1 MTPSFPGTADQV
13 SPPGP
18 RPGVRPAWLLIGP
31 ALAASLGA
39 FLLTLTVGPE
49 WAAMRRDMDLPA
61 SAILWVFVAYL
72 LPALLAVPVGALLG
86 RRWPTAVG
94 LPAIALMVPG
104 AVLITLASGSG
115 SLLLGRAVAGFGAG
129 LVWGVTAMLIA
140 QAGPRRVWAAPLVA
154 GAVVLG
160 LGLGPV
166 AGALLARTLSWRWPF
181 LLAVPFG
188 AVVSLVMVVSGIIML
203 VRQASTP
210 TRPPAAPSA

>member
-1 MTPSFPGTADQV
+1 MTPSFPGTADQL
-13 SPPGP
+13 SPHGP
-18 RPGVRPAWLLIGP
+18 RPDVRPAWLLIGP

-49 WAAMRRDMDLPA
+49 WAAMQRDMDLPA
-61 SAILWVFVAYL
+61 SAVLWVFVAYL

-104 AVLITLASGSG
+104 SVLITLASGSG
-115 SLLLGRAVAGFGAG
+115 SLLLGRAVTGFGAG
-129 LVWGVTAMLIA
+129 LAWGVTAVLIA

-166 AGALLARTLSWRWPF
+166 AGALLARMLGWRWPF
-181 LLAVPFG
+181 MLAVPFG
-188 AVVSLVMVVSGIIML
+188 AVVLLVMVVSGIIML
-203 VRQASTP
+203 IRHASTP
-210 TRPPAAPSA
+210 AQPPAAPLA

>member
-1 MTPSFPGTADQV
+1 MTPSSPGTADQV
-13 SPPGP
+13 SPDGP
-18 RPGVRPAWLLIGP
+18 RSGIRPAWLLIGP

-61 SAILWVFVAYL
+61 SAIFWVFVAYL

-104 AVLITLASGSG
+104 SVLITLASGSG

-129 LVWGVTAMLIA
+129 LAWGVTAVLIA

-160 LGLGPV
+160 LGFGPV
-166 AGALLARTLSWRWPF
+166 AGALLARTLSWRWSF
-181 LLAVPFG
+181 MLAVPFG
-188 AVVSLVMVVSGIIML
+188 VVVLLVIAVSGIIML
-203 VRQASTP
+203 IRRASTP
-210 TRPPAAPSA
+210 TQPPAAPLA